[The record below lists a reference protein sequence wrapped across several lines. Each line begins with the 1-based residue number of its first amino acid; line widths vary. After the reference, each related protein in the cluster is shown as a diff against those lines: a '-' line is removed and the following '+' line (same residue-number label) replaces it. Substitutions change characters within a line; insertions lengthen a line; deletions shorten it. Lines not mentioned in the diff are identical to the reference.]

1 MAGQRGVSVEVLE
14 RERVNIARAQFVA
27 QRRVLGEPRR
37 REHIV
42 DLHGIVLDIKV
53 QRVAGLVGRHRA
65 LEAQGEVHGLLVGPG
80 GVEIDQVRDVRLDDL
95 GFRGARLGE
104 IDGDHRSGAG
114 LGRRQL
120 LNGPADPVRR
130 RLLEIEI
137 AIDAVDNATGAER
150 LETRIDGLADRAKL
164 DIGGIAERQHA
175 VLDAIEPAKIGLH
188 QLIVFFRG
196 TRRRIAFAPGRRDHH
211 QPPRF
216 AERWQVEIGKIDNA
230 WLETI
235 LARDLGKIAG
245 ETFGVP
251 GLARE
256 DDGQRLRRH
265 RRRDRRWRD
274 AGRRFNSGEKP
285 RKPRALPIVG
295 RTNDPV
301 QQLDLFVTER
311 CRLRDIR
318 NAHRHEPWKTALL
331 AFQIEGRF
339 SSAQRSAKNKKK
351 CMLRRAIVS
360 RLFPPDDGARRD
372 WPMPLRGKFGLDLE
386 GIGELIPMP
395 VPPAPPGAG

>member
-1 MAGQRGVSVEVLE
+1 MSVPQGFVPPPYPYDRLDALKPLADAHEGGCVDLSIGTPCDPPPAAVIAALGGSNAERGYPASIGSAPY
-14 RERVNIARAQFVA
+14 REAASAWLARRFGATVAPKDLAACVGTKEFVA
-27 QRRVLGEPRR
+27 
-37 REHIV
+37 
-42 DLHGIVLDIKV
+42 
-53 QRVAGLVGRHRA
+53 
-65 LEAQGEVHGLLVGPG
+65 LLP
-80 GVEIDQVRDVRLDDL
+80 
-95 GFRGARLGE
+95 
-104 IDGDHRSGAG
+104 
-114 LGRRQL
+114 QL
-120 LNGPADPVRR
+120 LHLRNPTRDTILYPAISYPTYAMGATLAGCRSVPVP
-130 RLLEIEI
+130 
-137 AIDAVDNATGAER
+137 VDEHW
-150 LETRIDGLADRAKL
+150 RIR
-164 DIGGIAERQHA
+164 
-175 VLDAIEPAKIGLH
+175 LDAIEPAKIGLH
-188 QLIVFFRG
+188 QLIVFFHG
-196 TRRRIAFAPGRRDHH
+196 ARRRIAFAPGRRDHH
-211 QPPRF
+211 QSPRF

-256 DDGQRLRRH
+256 DDGQRLRRY
-265 RRRDRRWRD
+265 RRRDRRLRD

-295 RTNDPV
+295 RTDDPV

-318 NAHRHEPWKTALL
+318 SAHRHKPWKTALL

-351 CMLRRAIVS
+351 CMFRRAIVS

-372 WPMPLRGKFGLDLE
+372 WPMPLRGKFGSDLE

-395 VPPAPPGAG
+395 VPPALPSAG